1 MSGEEHRKEDVFIII
16 IFPGQRV
23 FTCWPDAY

>member
-1 MSGEEHRKEDVFIII
+1 MSGEEHRKEDVFII

>member
-16 IFPGQRV
+16 FSGQRV
-23 FTCWPDAY
+23 LTCWPDFY